1 MVTAANAANAAC
13 SGCIRGGPS
22 APPTRVIWSPVNGG
36 GPLFSAESVKAM
48 WTPRFRTG
56 EKTAVGLGWMLE
68 EVTGHQTWTWTGDIG
83 TSGSVFLVLPDQ
95 NLGVAVLANYDAP
108 RPLNQ
113 LAEDIVTIA
122 LGGEPPA
129 RPSPSTHLTFRRSSR
144 IGDHG
149 TATWGCTPG
158 PEMPSA

>member
-1 MVTAANAANAAC
+1 MTVAAAAAVADGAA
-13 SGCIRGGPS
+13 RRR
-22 APPTRVIWSPVNGG
+22 APPASRAAAP
-36 GPLFSAESVKAM
+36 AM

-56 EKTAVGLGWMLE
+56 EKTAVGLSWMLE

-83 TSGSVFLVLPDQ
+83 TSGSVFRVLPNQ
-95 NLGVAVLANYDAP
+95 NLGVAVMANYDAP

-129 RPSPSTHLTFRRSSR
+129 RPSPVNPSDLPAVEPDRRPWDSYV
-144 IGDHG
+144 G
-149 TATWGCTPG
+149 
-158 PEMPSA
+158 

>member
-1 MVTAANAANAAC
+1 
-13 SGCIRGGPS
+13 
-22 APPTRVIWSPVNGG
+22 
-36 GPLFSAESVKAM
+36 M

-56 EKTAVGLGWMLE
+56 EKTAVGLSWMLE

-83 TSGSVFLVLPDQ
+83 TSGSVFRVLPNQ
-95 NLGVAVLANYDAP
+95 NLGVAVMANYDAP

-129 RPSPSTHLTFRRSSR
+129 RPSPVNPSDLPAVEPDRRPWDSYVGLYAGPRDALRVMRDGGHLVAKITGGDLLGHPLGLLRRR
-144 IGDHG
+144 
-149 TATWGCTPG
+149 
-158 PEMPSA
+158 